1 MEQQQQGG
9 ETPTTTIFT
18 PLWNLLHY
26 INHHIVALN
35 SSKFFAGMIMILINI
50 GGKFLTI
57 QFSKSTEEYLKYTV
71 SKQLLIFG
79 MAWLGTRDI
88 YAALALTA
96 IFTILSD
103 YLFNEECTYCVIPHK
118 YRVLPRLAA
127 VADTNGDGHVSELE
141 LNSAIATIERAKR
154 EKTRAQQR
162 SAYMQSFGSGI
173 GTGPF
178 TLL

>member
-1 MEQQQQGG
+1 MEQQQGG
-9 ETPTTTIFT
+9 QPTPPPQTLLT
-18 PLWNLLHY
+18 PLWNLLYY
-26 INHHIVALN
+26 INHHIVSLN

-127 VADTNGDGHVSELE
+127 AADTNGDGNVSEME
-141 LNSAIATIERAKR
+141 LNAAIATIERAKR
-154 EKTRAQQR
+154 EKLRAQQR
-162 SAYMQSFGSGI
+162 SAYMQNFSSFSL
-173 GTGPF
+173 F
-178 TLL
+178 